1 MATPRTANSARK
13 ALAKKNALGNFT
25 ITCPHLTDEKKIS
38 ATYTLEVP
46 SGMTTLTYHEQIIE
60 VTTKQFDTLRVLG
73 RGCYGTVLAVT
84 IEGHPDVEMAVKK
97 IALETQEERRA
108 STYTD
113 LTTIQNV
120 GSHNYPYIISYYG
133 AVIDK
138 ESSELLICVELMNAS
153 MERFYQAM
161 HAHNVSPTDFDQILC
176 RLTHNI
182 TSALHFLKTRRIL
195 HRDVKPQN
203 MLVNKQAVFK
213 LCDFGISRQMRVSQS
228 IADGAVQG
236 TEAYMP
242 PELIGDVGQTYGI
255 RADMWALGLSLF
267 EIVNGKQPFA
277 GMTAFQTMM
286 AIRAWAPTIPSNPKI
301 SNDMKCL
308 ITYLLKRNVDER
320 PKTYLEILEIPS
332 IQNVTEHPSDEEI
345 KFVTYILD
353 NLPPLTEF

>member
-1 MATPRTANSARK
+1 MAARGSNSARK
-13 ALAKKNALGNFT
+13 TLAKKFGNFT
-25 ITCPHLTDEKKIS
+25 ITCPHLTDEKKE
-38 ATYTLEVP
+38 ATTYTLEVP
-46 SGMTTLTYHEQIIE
+46 SLMTTLIYHGQTIE
-60 VTTKQFDTLRVLG
+60 ATTQQFDTLRVLG

-84 IEGHPDVEMAVKK
+84 IEGHPDVQMAVKK

-120 GSHNYPYIISYYG
+120 GSQNYPYIISYYG

-138 ESSELLICVELMNAS
+138 EASELLICVELMDAS
-153 MERFYQAM
+153 MDRFYQTM
-161 HAHNVSPTDFDQILC
+161 HSLNISYTDLDHVLC

-203 MLVNKQAVFK
+203 MLVNKQSVFK

-228 IADGAVQG
+228 IAVGAVQG
-236 TEAYMP
+236 TEAYLP
-242 PELIGDVGQTYGI
+242 PELIGDSGEPYGI

-267 EIVNGKQPFA
+267 EIVVGKQPFA
-277 GMTAFQTMM
+277 NMTSFQTMTT
-286 AIRAWAPTIPSNPKI
+286 IRTWIPTIPANPKI
-301 SNDMKCL
+301 SNDMKHL
-308 ITYLLKRNVDER
+308 ITYLLKRNVEER

-332 IQNVTEHPSDEEI
+332 IQNVSAIPSNDEI
-345 KFVTYILD
+345 TFATHILD
-353 NLPPLTEF
+353 NIPPLNE